1 MNPSVHY
8 SLAGGRLPR
17 DVIQPVPQELP
28 FSTPEYQRRIK
39 LVRDGME
46 KYGIELLLVFDP
58 PNVFY
63 LSGFQSFAM
72 YNNECI
78 ILPLEGDPRLIVD
91 SPEIGGAL
99 MHSWFDNVY
108 GYPPTE
114 ERESFLSKL
123 IIDQNGAS
131 SKIAVETN
139 SRALPVRFYQTFRNH
154 LPKAN
159 FVDGSDFIPQ
169 VKARKSEEEIAH
181 LRQSALLTDTGMSAA
196 INAIEV
202 GASDNDVAVA
212 AYEAMTNGGSEYMC
226 VAPIVTSGIRSS
238 ILHSSH
244 KRIPLNT
251 GDTLLIELGACIQR
265 YTVPIMR
272 AAAIGKPS
280 TEIRLVT
287 NACLEALDNVLASL
301 KAGVSAHEVATAG
314 WKALQKAGNDIV
326 FHGSFGYAVGAG
338 FPPTWA
344 DNTGAIAWGN
354 HTPLMAGQVFHHPV
368 AVRKLGKFGVAF
380 SETTVIT
387 ENGCE
392 VLTKSPRE
400 LAVR

>member
-8 SLAGGRLPR
+8 SLSGGHVPR
-17 DVIQPVPQELP
+17 GVIQGVPQELA
-28 FSTPEYQRRIK
+28 FSTPEYQRRMR
-39 LVRDGME
+39 LVRDGMT
-46 KYGIELLLVFDP
+46 KDGIDLLLVFDP

-78 ILPLEGDPRLIVD
+78 ILPLKGEPHLIVD
-91 SPEIGGAL
+91 PPEIGGAL

-108 GYPPTE
+108 GYPPNE
-114 ERESFLSKL
+114 GRESFLSKL
-123 IIDQNGAS
+123 IINQKGVS
-131 SKIAVETN
+131 PKIAVETN
-139 SRALPVRFYQTFRNH
+139 SRALPVRFYEAFRNH

-159 FVDGSDFIPQ
+159 FIDGSDLVPQ
-169 VKARKSEEEIAH
+169 VKTTKSEEEIAH
-181 LRQSALLTDTGMSAA
+181 LRHSASLTDAGMSAA

-212 AYEAMTNGGSEYMC
+212 AYETMINGGSEYMC
-226 VAPIVTSGIRSS
+226 VDPIVTSGIRSS
-238 ILHSSH
+238 ILHSNH
-244 KRIPLNT
+244 KRITLNT
-251 GDTLLIELGACIQR
+251 GDTLLMELGACIQR
-265 YTVPIMR
+265 YTAPTMR
-272 AAAIGKPS
+272 AAVIGEPS
-280 TEIRLVT
+280 AEVRRVAD
-287 NACLEALDNVLASL
+287 ACLGALDNVLSSL
-301 KAGVSAHEVATAG
+301 KAGISAHEVATAG
-314 WKALQKAGNDIV
+314 WKALREAGDDIV
-326 FHGSFGYAVGAG
+326 FHGSFGYAIGAG

-354 HTPLMAGQVFHHPV
+354 HTPLIAGQVFHHPV

-392 VLTKSPRE
+392 VLTGSPRE